1 MNYVPNLITVLRIIC
16 SVRLLFVK
24 PLSVAFFIIYLIC
37 GGSDILD
44 GYISRK
50 YKISNSYGATL
61 DSIADIMFF
70 GIMLIVFI
78 PILQLPYWILWW
90 IGILLITRLI
100 SIFVGFV
107 KYHELSFL
115 HTYANKATGI
125 ALFLFPF
132 VYSVLGLNLA
142 AVIMCGI
149 ASLSV
154 IEEFIITLTAKSL
167 NRDVRCIFDK

>member
-1 MNYVPNLITVLRIIC
+1 
-16 SVRLLFVK
+16 
-24 PLSVAFFIIYLIC
+24 
-37 GGSDILD
+37 
-44 GYISRK
+44 
-50 YKISNSYGATL
+50 
-61 DSIADIMFF
+61 MFF